1 MGAMRLAKSLELR
14 HVTGMSLDLFLA
26 LLTFAFVS
34 SVTPGPNNTM
44 VLASGLN
51 FGVRRS
57 IPHMLGIGVGFT
69 LMVFLVGVGLGNV
82 FKAYP
87 ALYSALKYA
96 GAAYMLW
103 LAWKIAMSGPMGE
116 AKAGG
121 TPITFLQAALFQW
134 VNPKAWIM
142 AVTANATY
150 SILGYPVMSALI
162 VAGCF
167 ALSSL
172 PSNTIWVS
180 FGAGLR
186 QILSDPKTLRIFNI
200 GMAVLLVASLAPLLY
215 H

>member
-1 MGAMRLAKSLELR
+1 
-14 HVTGMSLDLFLA
+14 MSIDVFLG
-26 LLTFAFVS
+26 LLTFALVA

-57 IPHMLGIGVGFT
+57 VPHMLGIAFGFT
-69 LMVFLVGVGLGNV
+69 LMVFLVGVGLGNA

-87 ALYSALKYA
+87 MIYTALKYV
-96 GAAYMLW
+96 GGTYMLW
-103 LAWKIAMSGPMGE
+103 LAWKIAVSGPVSE
-116 AKAGG
+116 ATAGG
-121 TPITFLQAALFQW
+121 TPITFFQAALFQW

-150 SILGYPVMSALI
+150 SILGYPVISALV
-162 VAGCF
+162 VASCF
-167 ALSSL
+167 AVSSI
-172 PSNTIWVS
+172 PSNFIWVI

-186 QILSDPKTLRIFNI
+186 QILSDPKTLRIFNV

>member
-1 MGAMRLAKSLELR
+1 
-14 HVTGMSLDLFLA
+14 MSLDLFLA
-26 LLTFAFVS
+26 LLTFALVS
-34 SVTPGPNNTM
+34 SITPGPNNTM

-57 IPHMLGIGVGFT
+57 VPHMMGIAVGFT
-69 LMVFLVGVGLGNV
+69 MMVFLVGVGLGNV

-87 ALYSALKYA
+87 AIYTALKFV

-103 LAWKIAMSGPMGE
+103 LAWKIATSGPMGE
-116 AKAGG
+116 AKAAGE
-121 TPITFLQAALFQW
+121 PISFLQAALFQW

-142 AVTANATY
+142 AVTANTTY
-150 SILGYPVMSALI
+150 SILGHPTISALI

-167 ALSSL
+167 AVSSV
-172 PSNTIWVS
+172 PSNLIWVT

>member
-1 MGAMRLAKSLELR
+1 
-14 HVTGMSLDLFLA
+14 MSLDLFLA
-26 LLTFAFVS
+26 LMLFALVS

-57 IPHMLGIGVGFT
+57 LPHMLGIGIGFA
-69 LMVFLVGVGLGNV
+69 LMVFLVGIGLGSI

-87 ALYSALKYA
+87 AIYSVLKYV

-103 LAWKIAMSGPMGE
+103 LAWKIATSGPVGE
-116 AKAGG
+116 AKSAAK
-121 TPITFLQAALFQW
+121 PITFTQAALFQW

-142 AVTANATY
+142 AVTANTTY
-150 SILGYPVMSALI
+150 SVVGHPLLSALI
-162 VAGCF
+162 VSGAF
-167 ALSSL
+167 AISSL
-172 PSNTIWVS
+172 PSNATWVM

-186 QILSDPKTLRIFNI
+186 QVLHDPKTLRIFNI
-200 GMAVLLVASLAPLLY
+200 GMALLLVASLAPLLQ

>member
-1 MGAMRLAKSLELR
+1 
-14 HVTGMSLDLFLA
+14 MSIDVFLG
-26 LLTFAFVS
+26 LLTFALVAS
-34 SVTPGPNNTM
+34 ITPGPNNTM

-57 IPHMLGIGVGFT
+57 VPHMLGIAFGFT
-69 LMVFLVGVGLGNV
+69 LMVFLVGVGLGNA

-87 ALYSALKYA
+87 MIYTALKYV
-96 GAAYMLW
+96 GGAYMLW
-103 LAWKIAMSGPMGE
+103 LAWKIAISGPVNE
-116 AKAGG
+116 ATAGG
-121 TPITFLQAALFQW
+121 MPITFFQAALFQW

-150 SILGYPVMSALI
+150 SILGYPVISALV
-162 VAGCF
+162 VASCF
-167 ALSSL
+167 AVSSI
-172 PSNTIWVS
+172 PSNFIWVI

-186 QILSDPKTLRIFNI
+186 QILSDQKTLRIFNV